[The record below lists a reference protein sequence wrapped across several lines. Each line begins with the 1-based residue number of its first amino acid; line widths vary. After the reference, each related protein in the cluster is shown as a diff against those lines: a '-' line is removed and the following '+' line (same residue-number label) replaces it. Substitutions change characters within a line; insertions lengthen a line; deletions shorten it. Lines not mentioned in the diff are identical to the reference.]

1 MGLPFLGGDDSG
13 GSIEGGKGIY
23 TEEAEYGRSVHC
35 NATDSRPLLGGSA
48 VARDTGLKKVVG
60 KGRVGIGGGM

>member
-1 MGLPFLGGDDSG
+1 MGLPFLGGDDAG
-13 GSIEGGKGIY
+13 GSIGGCKGIS
-23 TEEAEYGRSVHC
+23 TEETEYGSSVHC

-60 KGRVGIGGGM
+60 KVRVGIGGGM